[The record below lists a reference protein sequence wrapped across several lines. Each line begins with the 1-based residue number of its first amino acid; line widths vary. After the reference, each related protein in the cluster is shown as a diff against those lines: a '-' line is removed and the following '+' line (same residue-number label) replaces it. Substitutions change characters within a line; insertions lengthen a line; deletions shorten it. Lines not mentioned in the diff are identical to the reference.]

1 MRGLTG
7 QQIWSQEWNKVAN
20 GGQKGMPPKS
30 AESNVACA
38 GIGISGAICL
48 SRVPSSS
55 QNRVHFHMDLC
66 PK

>member
-1 MRGLTG
+1 MVGRTG
-7 QQIWSQEWNKVAN
+7 F
-20 GGQKGMPPKS
+20 PPKS
-30 AESNVACA
+30 VEGYVACA

-48 SRVPSSS
+48 SRVPSGS